1 MAMMAVAVR
10 DLDKLLLRYINK
22 PSALDYPMNL
32 SVEEIRD
39 QMTHGDPGKRMAA
52 LVALR
57 FIDEEAAAPILVAA
71 ATDPIPLVRVYAA
84 IGLGKK
90 HSAGTFELLTTLLN
104 EDKDASVR
112 AEAAGSLGSYSNQN
126 AAEYLVRSYYE
137 DMDWIVRYSV
147 IVSLGQLRDARG
159 YSVLRSALASET
171 EMIRDAAISALGELG
186 NAKAIEVLLPL
197 ISSTDSE
204 VRRRVA
210 QALGSIGTQ
219 ECRSPLN
226 YLIKDEDS
234 TVAEFAQYA
243 LGQINETP

>member
-1 MAMMAVAVR
+1 MFR
-10 DLDKLLLRYINK
+10 LDRFLLRYINK
-22 PSALDYPMNL
+22 HSVLDCPMNL

-39 QMTHGDPGKRMAA
+39 QMAHGDPGKRMAA

-90 HSAGTFELLTTLLN
+90 HGAGTFELLTTLLN

-112 AEAAGSLGSYSNQN
+112 AEAAGSLGSYPDQN

-147 IVSLGQLRDARG
+147 IVSLGQLQDPRG
-159 YSVLRSALASET
+159 YSVLRSALTSET

-186 NAKAIEVLLPL
+186 NAQAIEVLLPL
-197 ISSTDSE
+197 ISSSDSE

-210 QALGSIGTQ
+210 QALGAIGTPA
-219 ECRSPLN
+219 CRSPLN
-226 YLIKDEDS
+226 YLIKDENP
-234 TVAEFAQYA
+234 TVAEFAQHA
-243 LGQINETP
+243 LAKLDEKS